1 MRQKS
6 IDVKGL
12 SHSGAPIPTACRVGP
27 ILVTSRIMGKDA
39 ETGVMPPDAASQAEL
54 CFKNLQRVLDAAGMD
69 MGDIVKLTVYL
80 VDDSYRVHV
89 NKPWH
94 EWYPDP
100 AHRPTRDSLVMPL
113 RGGRLIQIEAM
124 AVDKSLGG

>member
-27 ILVTSRIMGKDA
+27 ILVTSRIMGKNP
-39 ETGVMPPDAASQAEL
+39 ETGEMPSDPDAQAAL
-54 CFKNLQRVLDAAGMD
+54 CFSNMKRVLDAAGMD
-69 MGDIVKLTVYL
+69 WGDVVKLTVYL
-80 VDDSYRVHV
+80 VDDAYRTSV

-94 EWYPDP
+94 EIYPDP
-100 AHRPTRDSLVMPL
+100 KHRPTRDSLVMPL
-113 RGGRLIQIEAM
+113 RGGRLVQIEAW
-124 AVDKSLGG
+124 AIDKRLGD